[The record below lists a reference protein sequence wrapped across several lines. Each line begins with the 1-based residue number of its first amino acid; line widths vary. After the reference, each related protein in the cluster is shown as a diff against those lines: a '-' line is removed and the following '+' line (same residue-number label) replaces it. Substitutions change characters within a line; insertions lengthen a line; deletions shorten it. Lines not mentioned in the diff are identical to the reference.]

1 MEFDYEGMVTQLLHD
16 ESLIHD
22 LFGFGVTGDLVLFH
36 DLHSVDK
43 ARVFLADYRELRI
56 GK

>member
-1 MEFDYEGMVTQLLHD
+1 MEFDYEGVVTQLLHD

-43 ARVFLADYRELRI
+43 ARVFLSDYRELRI